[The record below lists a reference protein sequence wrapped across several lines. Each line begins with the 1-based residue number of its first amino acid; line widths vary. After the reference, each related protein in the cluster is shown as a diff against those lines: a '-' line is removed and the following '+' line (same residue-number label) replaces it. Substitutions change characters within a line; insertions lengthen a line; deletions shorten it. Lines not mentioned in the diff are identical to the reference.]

1 MVEEEVKELV
11 DVEAINQ
18 NAPRGQTVPNGS
30 IALDSSSALE
40 GP

>member
-1 MVEEEVKELV
+1 MKELA

-30 IALDSSSALE
+30 IALDSSSGLE